1 MDAQAFL
8 NNLLE
13 DKKRI
18 LAIEE
23 CIEFLTCR
31 LNKITQSPFSDLPK
45 ATTLKDTLDDIA
57 EIQAKKSEKEKLE
70 EKYHYDYKRFVAYT
84 AKLEDLEQTKVLFMK
99 YIDGM
104 SEKELCVELNRSRTK
119 IYNLHKEA
127 IEKLNKITKKE
138 P

>member
-23 CIEFLTCR
+23 CIEFLTQR

-45 ATTLKDTLDDIA
+45 ATTSKDTLDGIA
-57 EIQAKKSEKEKLE
+57 EIQAKKSEKADLE
-70 EKYHYDYKRFVAYT
+70 EKYNQNYKRFIAYT
-84 AKLEDLEQTKVLFMK
+84 AKLEDLELTQLLFMK

-104 SEKELCVELNRSRTK
+104 SEKEIRTELNRSRTK
-119 IYNLHKEA
+119 TYNLNKKA
-127 IEKLNKITKKE
+127 IEKLNKIIEKE